1 MAQAMCYRL
10 FTHYDILINPDN
22 LMSVFD
28 HYQLEE
34 HIVDIIESEEFKEW
48 FDFFEETVEFID
60 HIRHPTG
67 IMMYMDKFANENGSW
82 TEKDIEWELEDGT
95 FEKRKVKGDYLPDRP
110 DEIVVP
116 IVDHIGLL
124 YEKGQ
129 TKYQS
134 IEILS
139 STHCLRMR
147 DKLGYSPVVVQ
158 QQSAQ
163 STTQQFTKEGSSIID
178 RVRPTREGLAD
189 NKATGMDFNLLL
201 GIFNPYLYGS
211 TDYEDWDL
219 SQLRDNHRELSI
231 ILNRS
236 GKSNAQIQLYF
247 NGSVNFF
254 KELPQTPSDKVYKY
268 VYKLRNEEER
278 YGEEE

>member
-10 FTHYDILINPDN
+10 FTKYDILINPDN

-28 HYQLEE
+28 QYQLEQ
-34 HIVDIIESEEFKEW
+34 HIIDIIESAEFKEW
-48 FDFFEETVEFID
+48 FNFFEETVEYID

-67 IMMYMDKFANENGSW
+67 IMMYMDSFANKNGSW
-82 TEKDIEWELEDGT
+82 SDKEIDWENEDGT
-95 FEKRKVKGDYLPDRP
+95 ITKKKVKGDYMPDRP

-116 IVDHIGLL
+116 IIDHVGLL

-129 TKYQS
+129 SKYQS

-163 STTQQFTKEGSSIID
+163 STTQQFTKDGNSIID

-201 GIFNPYLYGS
+201 GVFNPYLYGVS
-211 TDYEDWDL
+211 EHEDWDL
-219 SQLRDNHRELSI
+219 SRLRDNHRELTI
-231 ILNRS
+231 LLNRS
-236 GKSNAQIQLYF
+236 GKSNASIQLYF
-247 NGSVNFF
+247 NGSCNYF
-254 KELPQTPSDKVYKY
+254 KELPREPVEKVY
-268 VYKLRNEEER
+268 VFVDKLRLKEEY
-278 YGEEE
+278 YG